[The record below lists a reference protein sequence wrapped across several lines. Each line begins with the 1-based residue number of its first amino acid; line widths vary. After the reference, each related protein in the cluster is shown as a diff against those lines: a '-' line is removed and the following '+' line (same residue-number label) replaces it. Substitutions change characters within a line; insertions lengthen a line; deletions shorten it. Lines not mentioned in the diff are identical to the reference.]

1 MADNE
6 FGGRVTFD
14 FAGTKITIADA
25 KVTLDP
31 SVYDVSA
38 KANQDGSGCYI
49 LAPHLISAK
58 MTFRDDS
65 GTDWA
70 ALMLSGEGNV
80 TISQETL
87 GRTHLFTKTRF
98 TGKPDIDLS
107 DGAVDGLMIE
117 GGQYT
122 RVNG

>member
-14 FAGTKITIADA
+14 FAGQKFTIADA
-25 KVTLDP
+25 KVTIDP
-31 SVYDVSA
+31 SLYDVSA
-38 KANQDGSGCYI
+38 KANDDGSACYT
-49 LAPHLISAK
+49 LAPKLVSAK
-58 MTFRDDS
+58 MTFRDTV
-65 GTDWA
+65 GIDWA
-70 ALMLSGEGNV
+70 ALMQSGQGNV

-87 GRTHLFTKTRF
+87 DRTHLFTGTRF

-107 DGAVDGLMIE
+107 DGSVDGLMIE

-122 RVNG
+122 RRNG